1 MQLHELRPVYKTKK
15 KKRVGRGGKRGT
27 YSGRGVKG
35 QKARAGA
42 KIRPVLRDF
51 IKKIPKKRGYRFKG
65 RKKEKPQ
72 IVNLKDLEKHF
83 KEGGVVNPETLLKK
97 GLVSKIKG
105 DKIPKV
111 KILGQGTVT
120 KRLKIENCSVSKS
133 VANIDLLEII
143 QKEKPV
149 EKKVIKKEKKE
160 EKREKKEKKKTSPTK
175 QKEQKNK
182 KETVK
187 KKLRKPKSPKKVKK

>member
-1 MQLHELRPVYKTKK
+1 MQLHELKPTHKIKK

-27 YSGRGVKG
+27 YSGRGIKG
-35 QKARAGA
+35 QKSRAGA
-42 KIRPVLRDF
+42 KIRPALRDF
-51 IKKIPKKRGYRFKG
+51 IKKIPKKRGYRFEG

-72 IVNLKDLEKHF
+72 IINLKDLEKYF
-83 KEGGVVNPETLLKK
+83 KEGEVVNPEALLKK

-105 DKIPKV
+105 GKMPIV

-120 KRLKIENCSVSKS
+120 KRLKIENCLVSKS
-133 VANIDLLEII
+133 VANIDLLEIV

-149 EKKVIKKEKKE
+149 EKKVIKKEKEKE
-160 EKREKKEKKKTSPTK
+160 KDKKEEKKKTSQAK
-175 QKEQKNK
+175 QKEQKSK

-187 KKLRKPKSPKKVKK
+187 KIKKTKASKKVKK